1 MSSNPRLVEALDDA
15 NSGGECRRNNAVLN
29 QTCRQLVFYNHS
41 RTIAIKQ
48 KPTHYS
54 ARPLSSTSMAEI
66 GSIYDGPSELVDCIK
81 DHCSHYTLPSCGILK
96 LLFDGR
102 DGKSGYDYT
111 WGFRIYR
118 TTYCHPNSDSRFA
131 KALEVLNEYLRF
143 ACFSCV
149 EKRHKDAPPAD
160 GKANEQL
167 WKHLRN
173 EIIEDRELLEGA
185 SSDPAKILELAQN
198 WVHHDCKAQTRDSPR
213 YRFCLV
219 IDDEVID
226 HLLHLPLPP
235 SKEKDIPG
243 IYSVKVFDIRHDS
256 DFSCSETSDDDE
268 SDRESIP
275 GIEDFFDGCFWSPVH
290 YLPQL
295 WFCDYQEDIFH
306 PDYSWDGKLRF
317 IPGMVAIQYGLP
329 CQ

>member
-1 MSSNPRLVEALDDA
+1 
-15 NSGGECRRNNAVLN
+15 
-29 QTCRQLVFYNHS
+29 
-41 RTIAIKQ
+41 
-48 KPTHYS
+48 
-54 ARPLSSTSMAEI
+54 MAEI
-66 GSIYDGPSELVDCIK
+66 ASIYDGPPELVDCIK
-81 DHCSHYTLPSCGILK
+81 DHCSHYSLPSCGILK

-102 DGKSGYDYT
+102 EGKQHGRDYT

-118 TTYCHPNSDSRFA
+118 TTYTRPDSDARFA
-131 KALEVLNEYLRF
+131 KAIEVLNEYLRF

-167 WKHLRN
+167 WTHLRN
-173 EIIEDRELLEGA
+173 EIVEDRELLEGVSA
-185 SSDPAKILELAQN
+185 DPAKILELAQD
-198 WVHHDCKAQTRDSPR
+198 WVHHDRKAQTQDSPR

-226 HLLHLPLPP
+226 HLLQLPLPP
-235 SKEKDIPG
+235 SKEMDIPG

-268 SDRESIP
+268 SDSSGRESIP
-275 GIEDFFDGCFWSPVH
+275 GIEDFFEGYFWSPVH

-295 WFCDYQEDIFH
+295 WFCDYQEDIFQ

-317 IPGMVAIQYGLP
+317 IPEMVAIQYGLP

>member
-1 MSSNPRLVEALDDA
+1 MR
-15 NSGGECRRNNAVLN
+15 
-29 QTCRQLVFYNHS
+29 
-41 RTIAIKQ
+41 
-48 KPTHYS
+48 
-54 ARPLSSTSMAEI
+54 
-66 GSIYDGPSELVDCIK
+66 SI
-81 DHCSHYTLPSCGILK
+81 
-96 LLFDGR
+96 LFDGR
-102 DGKSGYDYT
+102 EGKQHGRDYT

-118 TTYCHPNSDSRFA
+118 TTYARPDSDARFA
-131 KALEVLNEYLRF
+131 KAIEVLNEYLRF

-167 WKHLRN
+167 WTHLRN
-173 EIIEDRELLEGA
+173 EIVEDRELLEGVSA
-185 SSDPAKILELAQN
+185 DPAKILELAQD
-198 WVHHDCKAQTRDSPR
+198 WVHHDRKAQTQDSPR

-226 HLLHLPLPP
+226 HLLQLPLPP
-235 SKEKDIPG
+235 SKEMDIPG

-268 SDRESIP
+268 SDSSGRESIP
-275 GIEDFFDGCFWSPVH
+275 GIEDFFEGYFWSPVH